1 MEVRQMKYKIMLLL
15 DNSSDGTQKYFK
27 FYQDKET
34 EEDWE
39 SEDKEATITEIQT
52 LLEDYSLSDIRVVV
66 DLDITSSIDIPSL
79 PTSEENENVESEEK

>member
-1 MEVRQMKYKIMLLL
+1 MKYKIMLLL
-15 DNSSDGTQKYFK
+15 DSSTDGTQKYFK

-39 SEDKEATITEIQT
+39 SKDKETTITEIQT
-52 LLEDYSLSDIRVVV
+52 LLEDYSLSDIKVVV

-79 PTSEENENVESEEK
+79 PTSEENENVESEEE

>member
-1 MEVRQMKYKIMLLL
+1 MKYKIMLLL
-15 DNSSDGTQKYFK
+15 DSSADGTQRYFK

-39 SEDKEATITEIQT
+39 SEDKEVTITEIQT
-52 LLEDYSLSDIRVVV
+52 LLEDYSLSDIKIVV

>member
-1 MEVRQMKYKIMLLL
+1 MKYKIMLLL
-15 DNSSDGTQKYFK
+15 DSGADGTQKYFK

>member
-1 MEVRQMKYKIMLLL
+1 MKYKIMLLL